1 MIIKEKMVLG
11 RQPKK
16 YRHFIK
22 ILTSQLIIHEHIVT
36 TNAKVKFQLIFAR
49 LSIYENPQII

>member
-1 MIIKEKMVLG
+1 MVLG

-22 ILTSQLIIHEHIVT
+22 ILTSQLMIHENIVT
-36 TNAKVKFQLIFAR
+36 TSAKVF
-49 LSIYENPQII
+49 LSLFSKG

>member
-1 MIIKEKMVLG
+1 MVLG

-22 ILTSQLIIHEHIVT
+22 ILTSQLMIHESIVT
-36 TNAKVKFQLIFAR
+36 TNAKVF
-49 LSIYENPQII
+49 Y

>member
-1 MIIKEKMVLG
+1 MVLG

-22 ILTSQLIIHEHIVT
+22 ILTSQLMIHESIVT
-36 TNAKVKFQLIFAR
+36 TNAKVFFKFILKR
-49 LSIYENPQII
+49 LNIWLNQQIIC